1 MFQDVKYIFFD
12 VGNTLT
18 YPNYSRVLEPL
29 SRSNVSP
36 SAQQWAA
43 VERDCKRELDK
54 IVEHGGI
61 VDHGYW
67 TTFYV
72 RLLGLLG
79 MDDPLLTD
87 QLVAASRAS
96 ESWNRTRPGTRQAL
110 LQIGERYR
118 LGAISNSDGKVRQ
131 LLTAVGI
138 ADCFSTITD
147 SGIVGCEKPDPRIFK
162 RAVERCSSL
171 ASKTMFVGDHPEI
184 DIQGAKGAGLVP
196 VWKAVPYWQVSSDVL
211 TINNLSELL
220 SLTTSSDLLP
230 NSFPR

>member
-147 SGIVGCEKPDPRIFK
+147 SGIVGCEKPDPRIFHSAC
-162 RAVERCSSL
+162 REAGALAAESL
-171 ASKTMFVGDHPEI
+171 YVGDVYSI
-184 DIQGAKGAGLVP
+184 DYLGATRAGMQAILFDVCGAY
-196 VWKAVPYWQVSSDVL
+196 KNDPYPRVESL
-211 TINNLSELL
+211 EELR
-220 SLTTSSDLLP
+220 DLLLQ
-230 NSFPR
+230 